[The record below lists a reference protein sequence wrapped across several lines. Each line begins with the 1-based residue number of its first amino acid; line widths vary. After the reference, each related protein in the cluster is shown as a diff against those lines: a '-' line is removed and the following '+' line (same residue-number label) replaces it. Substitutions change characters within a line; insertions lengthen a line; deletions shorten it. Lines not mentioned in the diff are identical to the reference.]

1 MLGAVAAAA
10 AMPPLPRMIATL
22 VAEILDIGSSRIPAV
37 DIIEKAA
44 RLEEEVDRQLE
55 DAAWLGDQANKVQLC
70 K

>member
-1 MLGAVAAAA
+1 
-10 AMPPLPRMIATL
+10 MIATL